1 MKIDR
6 SGPELIVL
14 IKSYMEHFNEIP
26 PVFSDDMPEHALI
39 EMLQNALLEN
49 KAIQDHYA
57 L

>member
-26 PVFSDDMPEHALI
+26 PVFSDDIPEHALI
-39 EMLQNALLEN
+39 EMLKKALSCN
-49 KAIQDHYA
+49 QA
-57 L
+57 LPDGDKW